1 VVTQQ
6 LSKCISDNGAT
17 PNFFKDLLER
27 AVKEDRLGKTSYV
40 HFLLRTESFTD
51 PDFFKN
57 LEKRMAEVRKEYDL
71 PDYLWNPF

>member
-1 VVTQQ
+1 MTYQ

-17 PNFFKDLLER
+17 PNLFKDFLEK
-27 AVKEDRLGKTSYV
+27 VVQDGCMEKTNYV

-57 LEKRMAEVRKEYDL
+57 LEKRMAEVRIEYEL